1 MKKLNVDK
9 SAQKELGRVDAAT
22 RRRIIGGIAGLL
34 KAPPQGD
41 IKPLKGPLRG
51 LSRLRVG
58 GWRITYEATDEA
70 VNIFEIAPRG
80 GAYKKEV

>member
-9 SAQKELGRVDAAT
+9 DAHKELERVDATT
-22 RRRIIGGIAGLL
+22 RRRIVGGIAGLL
-34 KAPPQGD
+34 QEPPQGD
-41 IKPLKGPLRG
+41 IKSLKGPLRG

-58 GWRITYEATDEA
+58 GWRITCEATDEA